1 MRERISRAMYY
12 LLRAFTKAV
21 VFSLARWEVVNA
33 DLLPEEG
40 GIVLVSNH
48 KHLLDPPLIAAS
60 AKRRLHPMAKR
71 ELFETPL
78 IGWILWAYGAF
89 PVRRHTA
96 DIGALRAARNHLRG
110 GKVVLMFP
118 EGTRSEPEDGMRPA
132 LPGAAMVA
140 LLAGVKVVPVAV
152 TGTEG
157 IKIPGVFFLWM
168 RRRRLTFR
176 VEFGEPFDLATSS
189 ADSKQAEEATD
200 FMMRRVATLLPE
212 FYQGAYGAATA
223 GTLVFARQQT
233 TASDETSSDPAETP
247 QSDAD

>member
-1 MRERISRAMYY
+1 MRDRLSRATFYF
-12 LLRAFTKAV
+12 LRAFTKAV

-33 DLLPEEG
+33 ELLPAEG

-71 ELFETPL
+71 ELCETPL
-78 IGWILWAYGAF
+78 IGWILWTYGAF
-89 PVRRHTA
+89 PVRRFSA

-110 GKVVLMFP
+110 GKAVLMFP
-118 EGTRSEPEDGMRPA
+118 EGTRSMPGDGMRPA

-189 ADSKQAEEATD
+189 ADSKQAEAATD
-200 FMMRRVATLLPE
+200 LMMRHVAALLPE
-212 FYQGAYGAATA
+212 SYQGAYGAGTE
-223 GTLVFARQQT
+223 GTLVFARQQ
-233 TASDETSSDPAETP
+233 SPPADGETP
-247 QSDAD
+247 QSEAD